1 MIVFPEP
8 VAIWTSARGRF
19 WNSECSRLMT
29 ACNWLGKRNALST
42 GGIAR
47 RRARRDE
54 GLVSSAT
61 VKWPALLTQASRVSA
76 ASHSA
81 SVPGWCTWKMR
92 RLRGSGSRRFVNF
105 VIAPV
110 ER

>member
-8 VAIWTSARGRF
+8 VAICTSARGRF
-19 WNSECSRLMT
+19 RKSESSKLMT
-29 ACNWLGKRNALST
+29 ACNWLGKRNARST
-42 GGIAR
+42 GGTAR

-54 GLVSSAT
+54 GLVSSAA
-61 VKWPALLTQASRVSA
+61 VKVPALFTQASSVSA

-81 SVPGWCTWKMR
+81 RVAGWCTWKMR
-92 RLRGSGSRRFVNF
+92 RLRGSGSRRLVNF

-110 ER
+110 DR